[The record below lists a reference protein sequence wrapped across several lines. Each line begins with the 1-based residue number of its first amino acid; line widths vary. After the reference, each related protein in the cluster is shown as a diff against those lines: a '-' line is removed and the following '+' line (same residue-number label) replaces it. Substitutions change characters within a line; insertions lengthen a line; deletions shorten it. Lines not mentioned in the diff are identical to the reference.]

1 MGKGR
6 GRAVVSRP
14 GAEDRTDALKHL
26 IIQMTSGVGGGEAD
40 GFLSNSNHGKR

>member
-6 GRAVVSRP
+6 GRAVVSHP

-26 IIQMTSGVGGGEAD
+26 IIQMTSGVGGEAD